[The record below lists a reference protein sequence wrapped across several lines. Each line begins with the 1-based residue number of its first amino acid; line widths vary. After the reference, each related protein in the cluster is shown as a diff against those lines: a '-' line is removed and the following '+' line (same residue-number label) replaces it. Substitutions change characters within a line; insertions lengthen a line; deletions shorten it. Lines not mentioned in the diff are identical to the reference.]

1 MGDPILAWEALHD
14 SPGVGQLASRTGA
27 RQALFERFAT
37 RVQVDDSLSR
47 KLVSYQGNRN
57 APGLRWLKYKE
68 GFSSNLVRGLLS
80 RASPKSVLDP
90 FSGAGTAVLTACSM
104 GLKGTGIEI
113 MPVGN
118 LGARAVAASC
128 NGLDLPCFRE
138 VSNGLLRAVS
148 QESHSNNFLFPHVAI
163 TEHAFPQATERDLA
177 NAREFI
183 AGVTNPSLST
193 ILTVACLSVLEEV
206 SYTRKDGQFLRW
218 DPQSGRDV
226 SPKLHK
232 ESIPTL
238 EEALRRR
245 LIAIASDIPVLRRNF
260 DGPMPEFIDGSSL
273 TELRRLPTASFD
285 AVVTSPPYANRYDYT
300 RTYALELAYLGYD
313 AVQFKE
319 LRQALL
325 SATVENRS
333 KRELLANEYGVSK
346 LFSDSISMADGQPGL
361 QEALTNL
368 RENANQL
375 SNRNVISLV
384 ENYFTEMALV
394 INELGRVV
402 IPGGSVFMVNDNV
415 RYHGEEIPV
424 DLILSDFAEQSGF
437 RCEAIWTL
445 KQGKGNSS
453 QQMGRFGRQE
463 IRKCVY
469 HWRRL
474 DA

>member
-1 MGDPILAWEALHD
+1 M
-14 SPGVGQLASRTGA
+14 
-27 RQALFERFAT
+27 
-37 RVQVDDSLSR
+37 
-47 KLVSYQGNRN
+47 
-57 APGLRWLKYKE
+57 
-68 GFSSNLVRGLLS
+68 LS

-118 LGARAVAASC
+118 LGARAVVASC
-128 NGLDLPCFRE
+128 NGLDLGCFRE
-138 VSNGLLRAVS
+138 VSNGLLSAVS
-148 QESHSNNFLFPHVAI
+148 QESHSDNFLFPHVPI

-218 DPQSGRDV
+218 DPQSGRAV

-232 ESIPTL
+232 ESIPWL

-245 LIAIASDIPVLRRNF
+245 LTAIASDIPVLRRNF

-325 SATVENRS
+325 SATIENRS

-375 SNRNVISLV
+375 SNRNVISL
-384 ENYFTEMALV
+384 ETRTET
-394 INELGRVV
+394 
-402 IPGGSVFMVNDNV
+402 P
-415 RYHGEEIPV
+415 YWEE
-424 DLILSDFAEQSGF
+424 GF
-437 RCEAIWTL
+437 G
-445 KQGKGNSS
+445 Q
-453 QQMGRFGRQE
+453 
-463 IRKCVY
+463 
-469 HWRRL
+469 
-474 DA
+474 

>member
-1 MGDPILAWEALHD
+1 M
-14 SPGVGQLASRTGA
+14 
-27 RQALFERFAT
+27 
-37 RVQVDDSLSR
+37 
-47 KLVSYQGNRN
+47 
-57 APGLRWLKYKE
+57 
-68 GFSSNLVRGLLS
+68 
-80 RASPKSVLDP
+80 
-90 FSGAGTAVLTACSM
+90 
-104 GLKGTGIEI
+104 
-113 MPVGN
+113 
-118 LGARAVAASC
+118 
-128 NGLDLPCFRE
+128 
-138 VSNGLLRAVS
+138 SNGLLSAVS
-148 QESHSNNFLFPHVAI
+148 QESHSDNFLFPHVPV

-218 DPQSGRDV
+218 DPQSGRAV
-226 SPKLHK
+226 IPKLHK
-232 ESIPTL
+232 ESTPTL

-245 LIAIASDIPVLRRNF
+245 LTAIASDIPVLRRNF
-260 DGPMPEFIDGSSL
+260 DGPMPEFIDGSIL

-402 IPGGSVFMVNDNV
+402 ISGGSVFMVNDNV